1 MYSSTDDK
9 EFPMNTFDGLMDVVT
24 NTGPRRF
31 EYPSGGILA
40 PYLERAEMISHAGDD
55 SSYTADLTQHGLYD
69 KSAADLTGP
78 YDKSADRAVYWDDAA
93 DSARDTVQ
101 GIRRID
107 KVGNFEY
114 VVDMGCV
121 ISASDV
127 DALRGYLAPYFRG
140 GVING

>member
-40 PYLERAEMISHAGDD
+40 PYFHEDLPRLERAEMISHSGDD
-55 SSYTADLTQHGLYD
+55 SSYTADLTQHGL
-69 KSAADLTGP
+69 